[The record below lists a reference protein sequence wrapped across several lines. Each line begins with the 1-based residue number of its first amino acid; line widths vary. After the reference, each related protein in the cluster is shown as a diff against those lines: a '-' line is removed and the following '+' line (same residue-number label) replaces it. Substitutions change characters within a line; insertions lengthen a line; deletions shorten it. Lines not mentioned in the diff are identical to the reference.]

1 MVAGSLA
8 AHCLA
13 YGIVEPDPHRRAD
26 VLAATGHGYLAHAPL
41 ALAAG
46 IALLLAALTG
56 HAVRAFRGG
65 SSPRLTWPVAL
76 VPLLGFALQEHLER
90 LVSGGH
96 LPLAAALEP
105 TFLVGL
111 ALQLPF
117 ALAALLVARALAGA
131 AEAVGR
137 GLATAPRALALRPL
151 GVAIGVDAPRPRLP
165 ALALGRAGRAPPA

>member
-1 MVAGSLA
+1 MAAGSLA

-90 LVSGGH
+90 LVSGD

-137 GLATAPRALALRPL
+137 TLATAPRALALRPL
-151 GVAIGVDAPRPRLP
+151 GVAIGVDAPSPRLP
-165 ALALGRAGRAPPA
+165 ALALRRAGRAPPA